1 MYVHG
6 VERTR
11 SGWIGVVGFLVLI
24 WVTPSYAD
32 DAIAWVNS
40 LIPTGV
46 MATEEKQCAGLDE
59 RWQLLREQINKKHEV
74 CLTEQAEAAKNNR
87 IRYGRTVPK
96 LTEDGDRCTYEA
108 CEALH
113 SVMAGRK
120 ARELREIQ
128 ARQTKAC
135 RDNVQK
141 HQQYKQQNQA
151 WVEKERDK
159 VRSQLKE
166 LQETPREDPSALE
179 QHAEEGFKQAGK
191 WSGALGCGLSP
202 STEAG
207 KAVGSLGCAELGE
220 QAGTYSG
227 ATVEEALRL
236 NRQISNY
243 CRNPDHEA
251 ACVKTFT
258 AERVEKARQEWE
270 KRDEDRRMRQ
280 R

>member
-1 MYVHG
+1 MNVRVQLRG
-6 VERTR
+6 
-11 SGWIGVVGFLVLI
+11 SGWMGVVGLMVLN
-24 WVTPSYAD
+24 WATPSYAD

-74 CLTEQAEAAKNNR
+74 CLTEQAEAAKNYR

-96 LTEDGDRCTYEA
+96 MTEDGDRCTYEV

-128 ARQTKAC
+128 TRQTKAC
-135 RDNVQK
+135 RDSVQK
-141 HQQYKQQNQA
+141 HQQYIQQNQA
-151 WVEKERDK
+151 WVEKERNN

-166 LQETPREDPSALE
+166 LQESPPEDPSALE
-179 QHAEEGFKQAGK
+179 QFAKEGFKQAGK
-191 WSGALGCGLSP
+191 WSGALGCGLYP
-202 STEAG
+202 GAEAAKLAG
-207 KAVGSLGCAELGE
+207 GLGCAELGE
-220 QAGTYSG
+220 QAGIYSG
-227 ATVEEALRL
+227 STVEEALRL
-236 NRQISNY
+236 NRQIRKY
-243 CRNPDHEA
+243 CQNPDHEA

-258 AERVEKARQEWE
+258 AERVEKERQERE

-280 R
+280 K